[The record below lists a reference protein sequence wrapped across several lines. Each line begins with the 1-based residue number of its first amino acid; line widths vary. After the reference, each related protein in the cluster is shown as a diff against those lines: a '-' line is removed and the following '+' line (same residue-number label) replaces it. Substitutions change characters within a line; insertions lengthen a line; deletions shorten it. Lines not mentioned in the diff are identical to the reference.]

1 MKTITK
7 RHAVIATALAVTSSF
22 SAYAYDVK
30 PMVVQLASSGP
41 QSTTTMV
48 ITNTHEVPIAIE
60 LHAFR
65 REQNPDGTDKLTK
78 DEADLIMTPPQM
90 VIAPKSSQS
99 VRVRWIGSPEIDREK
114 AYRIITDQLP
124 IDFKKEK
131 RADFT
136 ADLKVKYRY
145 EVALYIEP
153 KNPKPL
159 AKMASA
165 KMVKGPKG
173 EDLLEVAISSE
184 GSARAILDKP
194 RIDISG
200 PSGKVSLESESLAK
214 FAGLNILP
222 GTTRIVQI
230 PAPKGLSQGNLTGNL
245 TTEYLTVR

>member
-1 MKTITK
+1 MKTTSRIT
-7 RHAVIATALAVTSSF
+7 AALAALMMTSSF
-22 SAYAYDVK
+22 QAHAYDVK
-30 PMVVQLASSGP
+30 PMVVQLAPSGP

-48 ITNTHEVPIAIE
+48 ITNTHDVPIAIE

-65 REQNPDGTDKLTK
+65 RVQNPDGSDKLTK

-99 VRVRWIGSPEIDREK
+99 VRVRWIGSPEIKQEM

-145 EVALYIEP
+145 EVALYVEP
-153 KNPKPL
+153 KTPKPL
-159 AKMASA
+159 AKLESA
-165 KMVKGPKG
+165 RIVKSPKG
-173 EDLLEVAISSE
+173 DNLLEVAISSQ
-184 GSARAILDKP
+184 GNVRAILDKP

-200 PSGKVSLESESLAK
+200 PSGKVSLDNESLAK
-214 FAGLNILP
+214 FIGLNILP
-222 GTTRIVQI
+222 GNTRIVQI
-230 PAPKGLSQGNLTGNL
+230 PAPKGLAQGNLTGNL